1 MTKKKDLN
9 YFTVTDKN
17 GKETEYEI
25 LFTFESEDTYK
36 SYIVYTDNEQ
46 DQDGMIKTYASIYE
60 ENGKELK
67 LSPIT
72 DDKEW
77 NLVEKLIDQATD
89 KYEED

>member
-1 MTKKKDLN
+1 
-9 YFTVTDKN
+9 
-17 GKETEYEI
+17 
-25 LFTFESEDTYK
+25 
-36 SYIVYTDNEQ
+36 
-46 DQDGMIKTYASIYE
+46 MIKTYASIYE

-89 KYEED
+89 EYEED